1 MVPVHGAPE
10 GVDALVLVRRWAEHT
25 GPVLHIARDDTRLAG
40 LAEAI
45 AFFGPEVEVIAFP
58 AWDCLP
64 YDRVSPNG
72 AVIAERIAA
81 LSRLQ
86 SEPGKKRIVLTT
98 VNAALQKVTPRAALS
113 GGGMLLRVGEN
124 IAPDEL
130 AVFLDA
136 DGYNRTATVMEPG
149 EFALRGGIIDVFP
162 AGDA

>member
-25 GPVLHIARDDTRLAG
+25 GPVLHIARDDTRLAV

-86 SEPGKKRIVLTT
+86 AEPGKKRIVLTT
-98 VNAALQKVTPRAALS
+98 VNAALQKVTPRSALA
-113 GGGMLLRVGEN
+113 GAGMRLSVGDT
-124 IAPDEL
+124 IAPDDL
-130 AVFLDA
+130 AAFLDA
-136 DGYNRTATVMEPG
+136 DGYNRTGTVMEACLLYTSAQT
-149 EFALRGGIIDVFP
+149 ALPSR
-162 AGDA
+162 